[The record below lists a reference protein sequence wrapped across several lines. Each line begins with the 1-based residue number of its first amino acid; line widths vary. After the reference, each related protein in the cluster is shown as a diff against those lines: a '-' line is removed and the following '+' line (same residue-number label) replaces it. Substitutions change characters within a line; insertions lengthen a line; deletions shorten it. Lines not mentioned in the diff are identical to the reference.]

1 MSWVQ
6 LFWREDD
13 QDLIIWKV
21 TASPIKEHY
30 RPAVKFRKI
39 DKAVLER
46 LQTGASDTTLA
57 QAEVVEF
64 QDNDSDVDE
73 PSTEPEGNSA
83 DRDEVGG
90 EKLAF
95 VIDPQIDINSRTLL
109 DMISE
114 EAMVQVDQPLP
125 LVFVTDLWTRAG
137 TWVWVRR
144 VRVRVTS

>member
-1 MSWVQ
+1 MEGNR
-6 LFWREDD
+6 L
-13 QDLIIWKV
+13 

-64 QDNDSDVDE
+64 QDDDSDVDE

-83 DRDEVGG
+83 DRGEVGG

-95 VIDPQIDINSRTLL
+95 VIDPQIDINSRALL

-114 EAMVQVDQPLP
+114 EAMVQVDQPL
-125 LVFVTDLWTRAG
+125 LSAHEEAVVGNCKVTIDEAFDNW
-137 TWVWVRR
+137 
-144 VRVRVTS
+144 

>member
-1 MSWVQ
+1 M
-6 LFWREDD
+6 
-13 QDLIIWKV
+13 IWKV

-64 QDNDSDVDE
+64 QDDDSDVDE

-95 VIDPQIDINSRTLL
+95 AIDPQIDINSRALL

-125 LVFVTDLWTRAG
+125 SAHEEAVAGNRKVTIDEAFDNW
-137 TWVWVRR
+137 
-144 VRVRVTS
+144 